1 MHPLIKTVMVN
12 ESLNSAAAL
21 AAFDLVL
28 SMSSFEHDG
37 LGRYGDPLNPNGDIM
52 AMRSTRRLLKQGTAT
67 AASVQLRA
75 HYALKSVFLPNCSV
89 QAACCCSRS
98 PAAPT
103 PSCGTSTA
111 CTGRI
116 ACLSSFAA
124 GG

>member
-12 ESLNSAAAL
+12 ESLNSAAVL

-67 AASVQLRA
+67 ATSVRLRA
-75 HYALKSVFLPNCSV
+75 HYALKSVFFSLM
-89 QAACCCSRS
+89 AAFRRRAAARGPLRRRRHRVEHPSRVR
-98 PAAPT
+98 AA
-103 PSCGTSTA
+103 
-111 CTGRI
+111 
-116 ACLSSFAA
+116 SSA
-124 GG
+124 